1 MPLHQAERLTTLM
14 QYLVYPNFDVRPFP
28 LLQARLDADGIKR
41 PAPAP
46 IPFACKT
53 AGTGAAN

>member
-1 MPLHQAERLTTLM
+1 M

-28 LLQARLDADGIKR
+28 LLQARLDADGIRR

-46 IPFACKT
+46 IPFACRVQ
-53 AGTGAAN
+53 AGSSVG